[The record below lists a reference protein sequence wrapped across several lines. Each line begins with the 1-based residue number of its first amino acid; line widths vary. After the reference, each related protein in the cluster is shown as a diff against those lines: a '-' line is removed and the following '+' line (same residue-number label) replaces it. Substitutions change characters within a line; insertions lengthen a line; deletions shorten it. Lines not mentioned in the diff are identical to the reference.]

1 MTFTIVF
8 LTVITLFILFKIKTI
23 SERQQL
29 SSKVEKRLF
38 ISGILLVLFIITNAT
53 LPYPESLYWFIVLGV
68 LAVIGVLSFD
78 VLKKELHRFKLLSL
92 KERVTNVAFYG
103 LLVTVTT
110 LFV

>member
-8 LTVITLFILFKIKTI
+8 LTVITTFILFKIKTI

-29 SSKVEKRLF
+29 NSKVEKRLF

-68 LAVIGVLSFD
+68 LTVIGVLSFD
-78 VLKKELHRFKLLSL
+78 VVKKELHRFKLLSL
-92 KERVTNVAFYG
+92 KDRVTNVAFYG
-103 LLVTVTT
+103 LLITVTT
-110 LFV
+110 LFI